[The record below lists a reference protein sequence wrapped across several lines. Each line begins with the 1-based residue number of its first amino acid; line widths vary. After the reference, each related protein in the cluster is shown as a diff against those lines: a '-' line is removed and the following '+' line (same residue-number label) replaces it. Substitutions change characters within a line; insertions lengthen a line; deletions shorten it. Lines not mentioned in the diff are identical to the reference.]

1 MNKFSIGRKALGMV
15 FILTGVLLL
24 KETYTFEGGFMS
36 DASAM
41 GPMTYPRYLLF
52 GWTGASVCF
61 FILPGRNDDRESI
74 QKSGKSLLM
83 ATVLITAYVFLFQH
97 IGLLES
103 TILFLLAFFHAEGY
117 RNLKRSVP
125 IALVSSLAFW
135 YIFEKILSVPMPAG
149 MLSALME

>member
-1 MNKFSIGRKALGMV
+1 MNKFSIGRKILGIL
-15 FILTGVLLL
+15 FILTGALLL
-24 KETYTFEGGFMS
+24 RETYTFEGGFMS
-36 DASAM
+36 NASAM

-52 GWTGASVCF
+52 GWTGASVFF
-61 FILPGRNDDRESI
+61 FILPGRKGNPESI
-74 QKSGKSLLM
+74 QKSKKSLLM
-83 ATVLITAYVFLFQH
+83 AMVLISAYVFMFQH

-117 RNLKRSVP
+117 RNLKLSIP

-149 MLSALME
+149 ILSALME